1 MHWAVTVT
9 VALAL
14 GAMALYGAAFGDM
27 DSSAV
32 NSLIIAAIFLVAVEV
47 ISTVNLEKKEEPEAV
62 EHPEHYNLSSVE
74 VIDVI
79 WPMSFSQGSAMKYL
93 LRAGYKDDI
102 EQDIQ
107 KAKAFSTFMVKYD
120 TGVNL
125 EDEFPDQWCLLV
137 KMLFERTDLSVDYC
151 TAVWRLAKGY
161 DLNSD
166 DMEGLLHG

>member
-1 MHWAVTVT
+1 MHWSVTVA

-14 GAMALYGAAFGDM
+14 ISMALYGAAFGDM

-32 NSLIIAAIFLVAVEV
+32 NSLIIAAVFVAAAAFVG
-47 ISTVNLEKKEEPEAV
+47 TVRLEKKEAV
-62 EHPEHYNLSSVE
+62 EHPKHYNLSSVE

-107 KAKAFSTFMVKYD
+107 KAKVFSTFMVKYD
-120 TGVNL
+120 TGVDL

-166 DMEGLLHG
+166 ETEGLLHG